1 MHGLRGNERLLLGQI
16 ASAGRSEVEPATS
29 LTDLGLI
36 GNLHTAALVDRDG
49 TIAWACLPRFASPSV
64 FASLLDPERG
74 GFARVAPE
82 PAVRGDQR
90 YLPST
95 NLLETRF
102 TLPDGGRLHL
112 IDLFLLDPD
121 RESSPSI
128 LRLLESEGSTVAVTV
143 TFAPRFGYGARVPA
157 LATRGREVIATDGD
171 DRLVQTAPWPSERQ
185 GDRAIARGRVAPGTA
200 QWVHLGFNGARPPRD
215 PVGAAANA
223 VAFWRTWV
231 HGAAA
236 PIHRLAGAWHTAV
249 ERSELVLKLLS
260 HADTG
265 AFVAAPTTSLP
276 EWPGGGRNWDYRY
289 VWIRDAAFAAQAM
302 LLLDHRSEAAAF
314 LGWVVDRIEAAP
326 DGPAGLRVVYGAH
339 GESDLTEREIPGL
352 RGYLDSRPV
361 RVGNG
366 AAAQFQL
373 DIFGEL
379 LACARLMVD
388 LDPIAL
394 SRRWRRL
401 VPLADRVATAWRRP
415 DRGIW
420 EVRGPPRH
428 FVHSKLMAWVALD
441 AAAGIADRYGD
452 SAAARG
458 WRRTADRIHATILR
472 RGWDPDRRTFVR
484 SFGEHAVD
492 AANLRIPLVGF
503 LPFDDPKVLATIDRV
518 ASDLA
523 VGPFVYRYRADDGL
537 AGPEGAFL
545 PCSFWLVEARA
556 RAGAERL
563 ARKSFDRL
571 LRAGGTLGLFSEEY
585 DPVRR
590 RPLGNYPQALTHIAL
605 LRAAL
610 ALGYASAPAILRRE
624 LTRVWPGAG
633 PAGPARPMGRG

>member
-1 MHGLRGNERLLLGQI
+1 MRGHERLLLERRPAVSPG
-16 ASAGRSEVEPATS
+16 GRRAPT

-36 GNLHTAALVDRDG
+36 GNLHTAALIGRDG

-64 FASLLDPERG
+64 FASLLDARRG

-82 PAVRGDQR
+82 PPVRGEQR

-112 IDLFLLDPD
+112 IDLFLLDPG
-121 RESSPSI
+121 REATPSI
-128 LRLLESEGSTVAVTV
+128 LRLLESEGSEVRVTV
-143 TFAPRFGYGARVPA
+143 TFAPRFGYGARSPT
-157 LATRGREVIATDGD
+157 LTPRGREVVATDGS
-171 DRLVQTAPWPSERQ
+171 DRLTQTAPWPSTISE
-185 GDRAIARGRVAPGTA
+185 DRAVAQGVVAPGEA
-200 QWVHLGFNGARPPRD
+200 KWVHLGFNGARPPAD
-215 PVGAAANA
+215 GVAAASEA

-231 HGAAA
+231 HGAGA
-236 PIHRLAGAWHTAV
+236 PIHRVAGAWHAVV
-249 ERSELVLKLLS
+249 ERSELLLKLLS

-276 EWPGGGRNWDYRY
+276 EWPGGPRNWDYRY

-302 LLLDHRSEAAAF
+302 MLLDHRPEASAF
-314 LGWVVDRIEAAP
+314 LGWVVDRIEDAP

-352 RGYLDSRPV
+352 TGYLDSRPV
-361 RVGNG
+361 RIGND
-366 AAAQFQL
+366 AAGQFQL

-379 LACARLMVD
+379 LAAARLLVD
-388 LDPIAL
+388 LDPVAL
-394 SRRWRRL
+394 GRRWRHL
-401 VPLADRVATAWRRP
+401 VPLADRVAAQWRRP

-441 AAAGIADRYGD
+441 AAAEIADRYGEG
-452 SAAARG
+452 SAARN
-458 WRRTADRIHATILR
+458 WRATAERIRATILR
-472 RGWDPDRRTFVR
+472 RGFDPTRRTFVR

-503 LPFDDPKVLATIDRV
+503 LPFDDPKVLGTIDRV
-518 ASDLA
+518 AADLA
-523 VGPFVYRYRADDGL
+523 VGPFVYRYRTDDGL

-556 RAGAERL
+556 RSGAERL
-563 ARKSFDRL
+563 ARRSFGRL
-571 LRAGGTLGLFSEEY
+571 LAAGGPLGLFSEEY
-585 DPVRR
+585 DPVHR

-624 LTRVWPGAG
+624 MAGVLAPPDGPGTAA
-633 PAGPARPMGRG
+633 PAGHG